1 MDAQEEARMWPHF
14 LTEISSQM
22 RIIIAIIYYY
32 ESMFC
37 VPQKCRV
44 EKPTDTQALCSC
56 EELSIQLEAK
66 EIIFSFQFV
75 QYFQQFSKVS
85 KAKMYYGPCINWLF

>member
-37 VPQKCRV
+37 VPLKCRV

-56 EELSIQLEAK
+56 EELSI
-66 EIIFSFQFV
+66 
-75 QYFQQFSKVS
+75 
-85 KAKMYYGPCINWLF
+85 